1 MARGKKKNHI
11 GLKLIAL
18 GLILAGI
25 VLLVDIRVRPI
36 IEETAIYQSK
46 ILATRIIN
54 DAVYTQLDDEDFNYS
69 SLVTVVYNN
78 DKEITS
84 IESNMLNI
92 NKLKAKINNSVNN
105 ELTELDNHDLS
116 ISLGTI
122 SGLTSF
128 YNQGPLI
135 PVKVKPEGYVETA
148 LISSFRSAGINQTLH
163 RILVQI
169 KVDISAIIPGY
180 TASGTIDTQ
189 FVIAETV
196 IVGNVPEA
204 YTHVISGNDDVLGE
218 INDYGA
224 LNNYNG

>member
-1 MARGKKKNHI
+1 MARIKRKRHI
-11 GLKLIAL
+11 GLKLIAV

-25 VLLVDIRVRPI
+25 ILLVDLRIRPI
-36 IEETAIYQSK
+36 IEQTAIYQSK

-54 DAVYTQLDDEDFNYS
+54 DAVYSQLDDEEFNYG
-69 SLVTVVYNN
+69 SLVTVVYNGDN
-78 DKEITS
+78 EITS

-105 ELTELDNHDLS
+105 ELTDLDNHDLS

-128 YNQGPLI
+128 YNKGPLI
-135 PVKVKPEGYVETA
+135 PVKVKPEGYVETL
-148 LISSFRSAGINQTLH
+148 LISSFESAGINQTLH

-180 TASGTIDTQ
+180 TASGAIDTQ

-204 YTHVISGNDDVLGE
+204 YTHVISGSEDIVGD

-224 LNNYNG
+224 LNNNNG